1 MGYSSN
7 KFFSN
12 PANNPTNLSASKVDT
27 NTDNDV
33 SKDSFNQSTEFKKDN
48 NGSLAKYFQ
57 KKAVNKNK

>member
-12 PANNPTNLSASKVDT
+12 PANNPNNLSGSKVDT

-33 SKDSFNQSTEFKKDN
+33 SKDSSDFKKDT

-57 KKAVNKNK
+57 KKAVAKNK

>member
-12 PANNPTNLSASKVDT
+12 PANNPNNLSASKVDT

-33 SKDSFNQSTEFKKDN
+33 SKDSFN
-48 NGSLAKYFQ
+48 
-57 KKAVNKNK
+57 